1 MKRKDGFLGMEK
13 QYHTQGRV
21 NRRLLLIDLDLG
33 VVVRIDMPT
42 MLNIPLTKK
51 IFIHPIQMAVFKISF
66 HPIQIAVFLLQKVVF
81 LQLLK
86 CQSR

>member
-33 VVVRIDMPT
+33 VVVHIDIPT

-51 IFIHPIQMAVFKISF
+51 IFIHPIQ
-66 HPIQIAVFLLQKVVF
+66 IAVFLLQKVEF